1 MNPGDKLQ
9 WETPKIFPLTVSV
22 LLGLV
27 LFVFSSKPVSPP
39 LEGGHRS
46 QCEAWLLRANLQ
58 PGSGLFSMSLCIAVG
73 VSRAEKVHEDPCK
86 SSFFPCRPFLRV
98 INRVFNHNFLCDPV
112 KSKQR
117 MCRTETSSGD
127 VWIQKGQSPSR
138 DQQGFN
144 PSREEPSGFLSWKP
158 VWVESFPFEKSW
170 SSAPKKLLMGLTGSK
185 RSPFTH
191 QPAPHGAQAAMCPSD
206 THFLPGSSTAGQTLS
221 QEPLKVPAEVPPCLP
236 WARTHPPD
244 ISGWV
249 SWERTHPP
257 DISGWVS
264 GVTSTVPLIHT
275 KEEEARRFEYTKAPV
290 VLCSISLIKRF
301 G

>member
-9 WETPKIFPLTVSV
+9 WETPKILPLTFSV
-22 LLGLV
+22 LGLV
-27 LFVFSSKPVSPP
+27 LFVFSSKLVSPP
-39 LEGGHRS
+39 LGGGGGTS
-46 QCEAWLLRANLQ
+46 ATLGEWEAWLLRANHQ
-58 PGSGLFSMSLCIAVG
+58 PGSGLFSVSLCIAVG

-86 SSFFPCRPFLRV
+86 SSFFPSRPFLRV

-117 MCRTETSSGD
+117 MCGTGTSSGD

-158 VWVESFPFEKSW
+158 AWVESFPFEKSW

-185 RSPFTH
+185 RSPYTH

-206 THFLPGSSTAGQTLS
+206 THFLPGSSTTGQTLS
-221 QEPLKVPAEVPPCLP
+221 QEPLKVPAVVPPCLP
-236 WARTHPPD
+236 
-244 ISGWV
+244 
-249 SWERTHPP
+249 WERTHPP

-264 GVTSTVPLIHT
+264 GVTLTVPLIHT
-275 KEEEARRFEYTKAPV
+275 KEEEARSFEYAKAPV
-290 VLCSISLIKRF
+290 VLSSISLIKRF